1 MSRSRFPISP
11 RLAFSRKFS
20 SRISTA
26 DLPLEK
32 NAVGMKTP
40 AGIFFFLVRL
50 TVPLAYIYMLL
61 IILRELCESF
71 PTPLYSF
78 ISVYIPYLACTVD
91 KMKKSSA
98 VVEIWVFVETIFYIV
113 SKLHTTFLQ
122 YKDPLEASLS
132 AAPILGIDER
142 AHLWD
147 LMMNQIMQDCPV
159 SFIRG
164 WFFDEPL
171 ENITSYDVLDFCA
184 WCMFEGR
191 NQEHLTKEELK
202 QLGRFVEELEWRIAL
217 YLYGEKEKEELTQGI
232 EFSERERVFGPG
244 KIDLMSRSGCCMI
257 IDSDSEEDPFCDHSS
272 RDWNYAPM
280 IKSYCD
286 GDTGMLE
293 NLVWNEDPKQRVTPR
308 RPFQFHHSSDESR
321 VFFTQLYENYKKRYE
336 HCKHEMENFHPVQ
349 DMKNFM
355 AEKRQKLHKV
365 EEHAMAAAS
374 NMYENAY
381 FSIIDRGSDV
391 DKRLNAVS
399 NATHKQLLEAW
410 DSISR
415 YKEKLKMA
423 DFIANRRKKLH
434 NQMRGY
440 RALLDRM
447 HSTSSTMPTKQMAN
461 LMNKITQCNESHEMI
476 ERSAKDA
483 FMAATGL
490 ATKNFFKQKEPKR
503 YAKYTNDPLLGLATY
518 PAMFHLIILGLTDG
532 LLRIAM
538 KLKGFEHLKIG
549 QTTYY
554 YHPGIGGESEEE
566 SAYSFDDSDND
577 DNEDGISRTPI
588 VFIHGIGIGLG
599 YYLPL
604 IDELVKLRRPLFLP
618 EIPYV
623 SGFRPWI
630 SRKSILTP
638 AAVVSFLTQMLAS
651 HGHLKASFIGHS
663 YGTSWLSYMC
673 KYAQDA
679 MCSVLFL
686 DPICFC
692 LHQPCL
698 TKSFVY
704 SRADPG
710 SISYMIRTD
719 VIINWTIQRSFPWSR
734 IILFEEEIP
743 NIPCSIYLSE
753 NDALIPFK
761 TIEKYFRLKCAHIR
775 DYKEQVAFVTD
786 RINVSIF
793 RDMAHGDWADV
804 PSTATIVAGTA
815 RIMTDHYE
823 AKR

>member
-1 MSRSRFPISP
+1 
-11 RLAFSRKFS
+11 
-20 SRISTA
+20 
-26 DLPLEK
+26 
-32 NAVGMKTP
+32 MKTP
-40 AGIFFFLVRL
+40 AGFFFLFVRL
-50 TVPLAYIYMLL
+50 TVPFAYIYMFL
-61 IILRELCESF
+61 IILRELYESI
-71 PTPLYSF
+71 PAPVCSF
-78 ISVYIPYLACTVD
+78 ISVYLPYLAHTIE
-91 KMKKSSA
+91 KMKKSSTL
-98 VVEIWVFVETIFYIV
+98 VEIWVFVETIFYIL
-113 SKLHTTFLQ
+113 SKLHTTYLQ

-132 AAPILGIDER
+132 AAPILGIKER

-147 LMMNQIMQDCPV
+147 LMMKQIMLDCPV

-171 ENITSYDVLDFCA
+171 ENITSYDISDFCA

-191 NQEHLTKEELK
+191 NQEHLTKEELR
-202 QLGRFVEELEWRIAL
+202 QLGSFVEELEWRISM
-217 YLYGEKEKEELTQGI
+217 YLHGEELI
-232 EFSERERVFGPG
+232 EKGVVNNFENSERETVFGPG
-244 KIDLMSRSGCCMI
+244 KRNLISRSGSFII
-257 IDSDSEEDPFCDHSS
+257 IDSDSDEDTYCDHIDKFWKYDSITK
-272 RDWNYAPM
+272 NYCEKDA
-280 IKSYCD
+280 D
-286 GDTGMLE
+286 MLRS
-293 NLVWNEDPKQRVTPR
+293 LVWNADPKARVKPR
-308 RPFQFHHSSDESR
+308 KLFHFQSSNDESH
-321 VFFTQLYENYKKRYE
+321 VFFSQLYENYKKRYE
-336 HCKHEMENFHPVQ
+336 QYKHEMENFHPVQ
-349 DMKNFM
+349 DMRNFM
-355 AEKRQKLHKV
+355 AEKRQRLHEV
-365 EEHAMAAAS
+365 EGHAMTTAS

-381 FSIIDRGSDV
+381 FSIIDRGSNV

-399 NATHKQLLEAW
+399 SATHKQLLEAW
-410 DSISR
+410 HSFSR

-423 DFIANRRKKLH
+423 DFITSRRKKVQ
-434 NQMRGY
+434 NQMKGY

-461 LMNKITQCNESHEMI
+461 LMNKITQCNESHQMI

-490 ATKNFFKQKEPKR
+490 AAKNFFKQKEPKR

-532 LLRIAM
+532 LLRVAM
-538 KLKGFEHLKIG
+538 KVKGFERLRIG

-554 YHPGIGGESEEE
+554 YHPGISEEE
-566 SAYSFDDSDND
+566 EEESCFSFDDSDD
-577 DNEDGISRTPI
+577 EDGDKEKRTPI

-604 IDELVKLRRPLFLP
+604 IDELVKLRRPIFLP

-638 AAVVSFLTQMLAS
+638 AAAVSFLTQMLAS
-651 HGHLKASFIGHS
+651 HGYLKASFIGHS

-673 KYAQDA
+673 KYAPDA
-679 MCSVLFL
+679 MCSLLFL

-692 LHQPCL
+692 LHHPCL

-719 VIINWTIQRSFPWSR
+719 VMINWTIQRSFPWSR
-734 IILFEEEIP
+734 IILFEEQIP
-743 NIPCSIYLSE
+743 DIPCSIYLSE

-761 TIEKYFRLKCAHIR
+761 TIEKYLRLKSARIH
-775 DYKEQVAFVTD
+775 DFKDEVTFENRD
-786 RINVSIF
+786 RINVSVF
-793 RDMAHGDWADV
+793 RGMAHGDWCDV
-804 PSTATIVAGTA
+804 PSTATTVAGTV
-815 RIMTDHYE
+815 RMMTENYE
-823 AKR
+823 AHR